1 MIPGPHPHGQLSQI
15 PLPGPAAPQDK
26 PNTGLPHTAPPVGV
40 PPPTSE
46 ANLPGL
52 SEAMLRVSFRVPPG
66 MHPQGE
72 CKLRAVRR
80 YMNNQTPILSQYTT
94 YQAELHMGTLQ

>member
-1 MIPGPHPHGQLSQI
+1 LSASKCLSCTVAFALDACFSAGATVGMIPGPHPHGQLSQI
-15 PLPGPAAPQDK
+15 PLPAPAAPQDK

-52 SEAMLRVSFRVPPG
+52 SEAMLRVPFGVPPG
-66 MHPQGE
+66 MHPQGQ
-72 CKLRAVRR
+72 CK
-80 YMNNQTPILSQYTT
+80 
-94 YQAELHMGTLQ
+94 

>member
-15 PLPGPAAPQDK
+15 PLPAPAAPQDK

-52 SEAMLRVSFRVPPG
+52 SEAMLRVPFGVPPWI
-66 MHPQGE
+66 HPQGKWKVKVKFTLE
-72 CKLRAVRR
+72 QAMKALRGSRGIA
-80 YMNNQTPILSQYTT
+80 L
-94 YQAELHMGTLQ
+94 LFLQHWR